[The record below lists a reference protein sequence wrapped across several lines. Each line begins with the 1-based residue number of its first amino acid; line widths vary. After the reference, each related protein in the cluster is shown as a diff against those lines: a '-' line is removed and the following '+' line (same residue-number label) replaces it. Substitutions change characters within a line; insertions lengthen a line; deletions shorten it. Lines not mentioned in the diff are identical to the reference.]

1 MKLEKLLQLINS
13 KTDRRAQLVQRAQT
27 TESMEEF
34 RGLESEIA
42 TLDEEITEL
51 RSLYDSLSGATN
63 EDWQQNDAG
72 QRSATDGVVGGF
84 NPIATYST
92 GAANENRGEED
103 MFSSLE
109 YRQAFRNYVVN
120 GTPIPEKF
128 KTEKRSDQLT
138 TVGDIGAVIPTT
150 ILNQVIEDMTV
161 EGKILSR
168 VTQTSYQGGISIPIS
183 EVMPEATWLAD
194 ENTVS
199 DEQKAKMDAK
209 ITFGYHV
216 LEAKVAIGLLTA
228 TVSLP
233 VFEATVV
240 KQLKKAMIKAIES
253 AIVSGDG
260 SGKPLGFINV
270 EGLPEEN
277 IIKFTSADIETV
289 SKWAEVEAAIPETVE
304 DEVIYVMAKPTWEKH
319 LNGMV
324 DKNGQKIGLGK
335 INEKGQKILNGREV
349 LTVDKFPSFLKASN
363 EAVFGAVINLS
374 QYLLNSNLS
383 MYYKKYFNED
393 KNKWIHKSL
402 MIVDGKMAMGKD
414 SSHKMVGAQG
424 LILLKKSTE

>member
-1 MKLEKLLQLINS
+1 MNLEKLSQLINS
-13 KTDRRAQLVQRAQT
+13 KTDRRTQLAQRAQT

-51 RSLYDSLSGATN
+51 RNLYDSLSGATN

-199 DEQKAKMDAK
+199 AEQKAKMDAK

-240 KQLKKAMIKAIES
+240 KQLKKAMIR
-253 AIVSGDG
+253 
-260 SGKPLGFINV
+260 L
-270 EGLPEEN
+270 
-277 IIKFTSADIETV
+277 
-289 SKWAEVEAAIPETVE
+289 
-304 DEVIYVMAKPTWEKH
+304 
-319 LNGMV
+319 
-324 DKNGQKIGLGK
+324 
-335 INEKGQKILNGREV
+335 
-349 LTVDKFPSFLKASN
+349 
-363 EAVFGAVINLS
+363 
-374 QYLLNSNLS
+374 
-383 MYYKKYFNED
+383 
-393 KNKWIHKSL
+393 
-402 MIVDGKMAMGKD
+402 
-414 SSHKMVGAQG
+414 
-424 LILLKKSTE
+424 

>member
-13 KTDRRAQLVQRAQT
+13 KTDRRTQLAQRAQT

-72 QRSATDGVVGGF
+72 QRSATNGIVGGF

-109 YRQAFRNYVVN
+109 YRQAFRNYVIS

-128 KTEKRSDQLT
+128 KPEQRADQLT

-253 AIVSGDG
+253 AIVKGDG
-260 SGKPLGFINV
+260 SGKPLGFINI

-277 IIKFTSADIETV
+277 VIKFTNADIETV
-289 SKWAEVEAAIPETVE
+289 SKWAEVEAAIPEEVE

-349 LTVDKFPSFLKASN
+349 LTVDKFPSFLKAEN

-383 MYYKKYFNED
+383 MYYKKYWNED

-414 SSHKMVGAQG
+414 STHKMVGAQG
-424 LILLKKSTE
+424 LILLKKATE